1 MYFARFAA
9 LALAM
14 AMTYSSAQ
22 SVPPSEEV
30 FVTSP
35 NTSTVW
41 KAGTPVTVTWKYL
54 LADGP
59 FTNEGFSISLR
70 KGDIVANTTAFL
82 RALGESSRGVSSYSF
97 DLPADIVN
105 GSDYQIGVGPFSSE
119 SFVILGTAAPPASS
133 SASSS
138 GIATPTISGNPP
150 APTTDKPGSGNGASP
165 GLSKTHLALVV
176 FTLVVTA
183 TALTL

>member
-1 MYFARFAA
+1 M
-9 LALAM
+9 AM
-14 AMTYSSAQ
+14 AYTSAQ

-41 KAGTPVTVTWKYL
+41 KAGAPVTVTWKYL

-82 RALGESSRGVSSYSF
+82 RALGESGRGASSYSF
-97 DLPADIVN
+97 DLPVDIVN

-138 GIATPTISGNPP
+138 GIATPTTSSNPP
-150 APTTDKPGSGNGASP
+150 APTTGKPANDASP
-165 GLSKTHLALVV
+165 GFSKAPLTLAVSTLLMMAAALAL
-176 FTLVVTA
+176 
-183 TALTL
+183 

>member
-1 MYFARFAA
+1 MYFARFAV
-9 LALAM
+9 LASTVAM
-14 AMTYSSAQ
+14 AYTSAQ

-30 FVTSP
+30 YVTSP
-35 NTSTVW
+35 NTTTVW

-59 FTNEGFSISLR
+59 FTNEGFAISLR

-82 RALGESSRGVSSYSF
+82 RALGESGRGVSSYSF

-105 GSDYQIGVGPFSSE
+105 GSDYQIGVGSFSSE

-133 SASSS
+133 PSASSS
-138 GIATPTISGNPP
+138 SIATPTTSGNPP
-150 APTTDKPGSGNGASP
+150 AVTSGKPTNGASP
-165 GLSKTHLALVV
+165 GSSNTPLAIVGSILVTMAVALAL
-176 FTLVVTA
+176 
-183 TALTL
+183 